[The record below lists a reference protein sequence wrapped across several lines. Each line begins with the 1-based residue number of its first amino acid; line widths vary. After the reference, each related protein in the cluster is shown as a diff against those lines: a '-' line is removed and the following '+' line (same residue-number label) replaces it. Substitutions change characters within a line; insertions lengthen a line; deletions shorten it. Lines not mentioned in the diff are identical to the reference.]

1 MYAQTVNLLSNLLS
15 TQKTK
20 SKVSFSSLSF
30 GHLLINMKL
39 KVSLKITFDCTMKLR
54 KSSRFYSYKKRHLAL
69 KPIDRVRMKRMIS
82 GIELFL
88 KTRNEIGVYRY
99 RYEDDKKI
107 LINACNA
114 SALMCL
120 LSFLRISI
128 ERPCVQPAI
137 HHVTRTIE
145 SFTPAECWRLFR
157 FQKEDLPRLKVA
169 LRMPNV
175 VILEDDNRLRFTGE
189 EVMLFSLCR
198 LAYPLRLEDLA
209 STTLDAMGKSIQVL
223 LKKKKVRICIE
234 WHCGEIV
241 KLFAF
246 LDLRHNIKIRHQK
259 CDLLYFAASLLRI
272 CHTCLNGNNTLSTST
287 WFLQHWRLICKLCR

>member
-1 MYAQTVNLLSNLLS
+1 
-15 TQKTK
+15 
-20 SKVSFSSLSF
+20 
-30 GHLLINMKL
+30 MKL
-39 KVSLKITFDCTMKLR
+39 KVSLKIAFDCTMKLR

-128 ERPCVQPAI
+128 ERSCVQPAI

-198 LAYPLRLEDLA
+198 FF
-209 STTLDAMGKSIQVL
+209 LDAHM
-223 LKKKKVRICIE
+223 
-234 WHCGEIV
+234 
-241 KLFAF
+241 
-246 LDLRHNIKIRHQK
+246 LDHVTKE
-259 CDLLYFAASLLRI
+259 S
-272 CHTCLNGNNTLSTST
+272 
-287 WFLQHWRLICKLCR
+287 